1 MKKVLLGSIAVAAL
15 VVAMADS
22 TRRAAAQSTDTQ
34 RIEAIEKENATMRM
48 RLKRIEAETENAAL
62 RARLD
67 RLDPQGRS
75 TPRRLPSGSESVMIS
90 PRDPALQDYAADM
103 ELKAPHRGMPNW
115 YSWTGLYVGGNAG
128 YGIGNNRETQT
139 ISELPA
145 ILSSFDDSVVAPKGI
160 IGGAQIG
167 YNWQGGS
174 NWLAGFEADF
184 QGSSQKDAACGP
196 TCAVQTAPVFGT
208 TNTST
213 IINQELLYFGTFR
226 GRVGFVNK
234 DALFYLTGG
243 GAWGRVRE
251 SVTFSSTSAGG
262 TPPIT
267 PSTIASNQ
275 VSSDQFGWVVGG
287 GIEGALSGNWTA
299 KAEYLY
305 MDLGRMSS
313 SFGGAIFTSSTTTA
327 PFTIGTTSAIR
338 DHIVRV
344 GLNYRLVGG
353 MAGSSAM
360 AYARD
365 GMQDYAAD
373 RGLAPR
379 MLSDSM
385 YSWTGLYF
393 GVNVGYSSGND
404 RTAATWDEGGS
415 TIFHIVP
422 AGDSVTAPSGVIG
435 GAQIGY
441 NWQGGA
447 NWLVGFEA
455 DFQGSNQ
462 KDTACASPICL
473 NASQQGIVEELTI
486 EQELSY
492 FATFRGRA
500 GVVRNGVLLYVTGGG
515 AWARVNETDNFTVN
529 PGPGSGAAPT
539 IVSSQTSQ
547 NKVGWVAGG
556 GIEGAL
562 WGNWTA
568 KVEYLF
574 MDLGAISNAFN
585 FALNVS
591 GGGTNPFTV
600 ATTSTIR
607 DHIFRVG
614 LNYRFDGGAAPI
626 AARY

>member
-1 MKKVLLGSIAVAAL
+1 MNKILLGGVAAVT
-15 VVAMADS
+15 VVAAMADG
-22 TRRAAAQSTDTQ
+22 TGRAAAQSADTQ
-34 RIEAIEKENATMRM
+34 RIEAIEKENAAMRL
-48 RLKRIEAETENAAL
+48 RLKRLEAENENAAL

-67 RLDPQGRS
+67 RLDPQDRS
-75 TPRRLPSGSESVMIS
+75 APRRLPSGSEPAMIS

-103 ELKAPHRGMPNW
+103 ELKAPHRLPSW

-128 YGIGNNRETQT
+128 YGIGNNRETQSIVEQGT
-139 ISELPA
+139 TLN
-145 ILSSFDDSVVAPKGI
+145 SFDDSVVAPKGI

-184 QGSSQKDAACGP
+184 QGSSQKDAACGN
-196 TCAVQTAPVFGT
+196 TCAFQTSPS
-208 TNTST
+208 NTIQSSAV
-213 IINQELLYFGTFR
+213 INQELLYFGTFR

-234 DALFYLTGG
+234 DALFYVTGG

-251 SVTFSSTSAGG
+251 SVTFSNIISGG
-262 TPPIT
+262 TPA
-267 PSTIASNQ
+267 TIASNS
-275 VSSDQFGWVVGG
+275 VSSDQLGWVVGG
-287 GIEGALSGNWTA
+287 GIEGALWGNWTA

-305 MDLGRMSS
+305 MDLGRLSS
-313 SFGGAIFTSSTTTA
+313 SFGGTIFTGPVSTSPLTV
-327 PFTIGTTSAIR
+327 GTTSAIR

-344 GLNYRLVGG
+344 GLNYRLTGG

-365 GMQDYAAD
+365 GMQDYASD
-373 RGLAPR
+373 RAPR
-379 MLSDSM
+379 MLSDAM

-393 GVNVGYSSGND
+393 GVNVGYGSGND
-404 RTAATWDEGGS
+404 RTAGTWDEGGT

-422 AGDSVTAPSGVIG
+422 VADSVTAPSGVIG

-462 KDTACASPICL
+462 KDTACATPICV
-473 NASQQGIVEELTI
+473 NGNSPTQPGIVEAQTI

-492 FATFRGRA
+492 FATFRGRG

-515 AWARVNETDNFTVN
+515 AWARVNESDNFTIN
-529 PGPGSGAAPT
+529 PGVGSTTPPT
-539 IVSSQTSQ
+539 IVSNQISQ
-547 NKVGWVAGG
+547 NKVGWVAGA

-568 KVEYLF
+568 KAEYLF

-585 FALNVS
+585 FALNVT
-591 GGGTNPFTV
+591 GAPGATNPFTV
-600 ATTSTIR
+600 TTSSTIR
-607 DHIFRVG
+607 DHIFRAGV
-614 LNYRFDGGAAPI
+614 NYRLAGGM
-626 AARY
+626 